1 MFFVLIKLRVQYIK
15 YDKEQIQDNVTKFHS
30 PEI

>member
-1 MFFVLIKLRVQYIK
+1 MFLVLIELLVQYIK
-15 YDKEQIQDNVTKFHS
+15 YDKEQIQDNVTEFHN